1 MSKQLKVEPRHWI
14 LIGALLVAVYASY
27 RLVQPYLGPIVMA
40 FILSLL
46 FYPVHDRIEKR
57 LGNKQNLASLA
68 SCSIMTF
75 IIVIPVILVLIAILN
90 QGVTFSKNTIAW
102 LGSGGAQTIVEHPYV
117 ETTFRLIDQYSPLD
131 GLDPQNLVEKATTFA
146 TSMGSQML
154 NISAKIVG
162 DVTNLVI
169 NFILMLF
176 ILFFLLR
183 DHEKIVHNLRLAIPL
198 SRSQE
203 DVLLD
208 ELENIS
214 KSAILGSFLT
224 AIAQGLAGGF
234 AMWLVGFPGLFWGTM
249 MAFASFIPVV
259 GTALIWVPTAIYL
272 LLIGS
277 WEWAAFM
284 AFWGAV
290 VVGSI
295 DNLLRPFLMQGNS
308 GMNTLLIFFSIM
320 GGLQLFGLLGLIYG
334 PIIFALTIVLFKL
347 YQSEFKE
354 FLEKQDTC

>member
-1 MSKQLKVEPRHWI
+1 MSNNIKVEPKHWI
-14 LIGALLVAVYASY
+14 LVGALLVAVYACY
-27 RLVQPYLGPIVMA
+27 RLVQPYLGPIIMA

-46 FYPVHDRIEKR
+46 FYPIHSRIEDRCKNR
-57 LGNKQNLASLA
+57 NNLASLL

-75 IIVIPVILVLIAILN
+75 IIVIPVTLVLIAILN
-90 QGVTFSKNTIAW
+90 QGVQFSKSSLTW
-102 LGSGGAQTIVEHPYV
+102 LTEGGAQVIFAHPYV
-117 ETTFRLIDQYSPLD
+117 DMGLQLIDKYSPLD
-131 GLDPQNLVEKATTFA
+131 NFNPQALVDKATAFA
-146 TSMGSQML
+146 STMGSQML
-154 NISAKIVG
+154 NISARILG
-162 DVTNLVI
+162 DITSLII

-183 DHEKIVHNLRLAIPL
+183 DHEKIVNNLRLAIPL

-203 DVLLD
+203 DLLLD
-208 ELENIS
+208 ELESIS

-224 AIAQGLAGGF
+224 AIAQGFAGGF

-277 WEWAAFM
+277 WEWALFM
-284 AFWGAV
+284 TIWGSV

-295 DNLLRPFLMQGNS
+295 DNVLRPLLMQGNS

-320 GGLQLFGLLGLIYG
+320 GGLQLFGMLGLIYG

-347 YQSEFKE
+347 YQSEFRE
-354 FLEKQDTC
+354 FLEKQDNC